1 MPNYVMFNIKMVKG
15 DTESFGFEIEGVEN
29 LDAAYFSCKRNSQDE
44 NYLFQKSLNSGIT
57 QRVEN
62 QYVVRI
68 DPDDTAL
75 LDPGQY
81 WYDLEISKNG
91 DIFTIFRG
99 VLELLP
105 EITTP
110 TGDININTSWGRIT
124 GNINNQ
130 EDLQLEFQTKADV
143 SSLSAVATTGVYSDL
158 TGTPNLAT
166 VATSGAYSD
175 LTGTPNLATVAT
187 SGSYIDLTN
196 KPNLSTVATS
206 GSYSDLSNKPN
217 LATVATSGS
226 YNDLLNKPSI
236 PTKTSDLTNDSN
248 FVVSTSLAEV
258 ATTGDYSDLS
268 GIPNLATVATSG
280 SYADLSNK
288 PNLSTVATSGL
299 YSDLSGTPN
308 LATVATSGS
317 YTDLTN
323 KPSIPT
329 KTSDLTNDSNFVA
342 STSLA
347 TVATTGAYSDL
358 TGTPNLAAV
367 ATSGSYADLSNTP
380 NLATVATTGAY
391 SDLTGT
397 PNLATVATSGLA
409 TDLSGVLPIANGGT
423 GASTVA
429 DARINLGFKVS
440 TIYENSSGAT
450 FMSWSEQASLHQNT
464 FRFGFFYKVKATG
477 SSTIMNA
484 PGMKYVEF
492 PVNSDGTSET
502 FVLEAVRLYDTI
514 PTLTKIALQVSVSKN
529 SIYTMAPANITVSW
543 LQDSSVPSNTA
554 KIVNTNS
561 SPECS
566 IAIFK
571 VVEYTY

>member
-1 MPNYVMFNIKMVKG
+1 MPNYTTYNIKMVKG
-15 DTESFGFEIEGVEN
+15 DTQSFGFEIEGVEN

-44 NYLFQKSLNSGIT
+44 NYLFQKFLNSGIT
-57 QRVEN
+57 QRAES

-75 LDPGQY
+75 LEPGQY
-81 WYDLEISKNG
+81 WYDLEISKN
-91 DIFTIFRG
+91 DDVFTIFRG

-110 TGDININTSWGRIT
+110 TGDINVTTSWGRII

-143 SSLSAVATTGVYSDL
+143 SSLSTVATTGLYSDL

-187 SGSYIDLTN
+187 SG
-196 KPNLSTVATS
+196 
-206 GSYSDLSNKPN
+206 
-217 LATVATSGS
+217 
-226 YNDLLNKPSI
+226 
-236 PTKTSDLTNDSN
+236 
-248 FVVSTSLAEV
+248 
-258 ATTGDYSDLS
+258 
-268 GIPNLATVATSG
+268 
-280 SYADLSNK
+280 
-288 PNLSTVATSGL
+288 L

-308 LATVATSGS
+308 LAA
-317 YTDLTN
+317 
-323 KPSIPT
+323 
-329 KTSDLTNDSNFVA
+329 
-342 STSLA
+342 
-347 TVATTGAYSDL
+347 
-358 TGTPNLAAV
+358 
-367 ATSGSYADLSNTP
+367 
-380 NLATVATTGAY
+380 
-391 SDLTGT
+391 
-397 PNLATVATSGLA
+397 VATSGLA

-477 SSTIMNA
+477 SSITMNA

-529 SIYTMAPANITVSW
+529 LIYTMTPANITVSW

>member
-1 MPNYVMFNIKMVKG
+1 MVKG
-15 DTESFGFEIEGVEN
+15 DTKSFGFEIEGVEN

-110 TGDININTSWGRIT
+110 TGDININTSWGRIS

-130 EDLQLEFQTKADV
+130 TDLQAEFQTKADV
-143 SSLSAVATTGVYSDL
+143 SSLSTVATTGLYSDL

-187 SGSYIDLTN
+187 SGSYADLTN
-196 KPNLSTVATS
+196 KPNLATVATT

-248 FVVSTSLAEV
+248 FVASTS
-258 ATTGDYSDLS
+258 
-268 GIPNLATVATSG
+268 LATVATSG
-280 SYADLSNK
+280 A
-288 PNLSTVATSGL
+288 

-347 TVATTGAYSDL
+347 AVATTGDYSDL
-358 TGTPNLAAV
+358 
-367 ATSGSYADLSNTP
+367 S
-380 NLATVATTGAY
+380 
-391 SDLTGT
+391 GT

-477 SSTIMNA
+477 SSILMNA

-502 FVLEAVRLYDTI
+502 FVLEAVRMYDTI

-529 SIYTMAPANITVSW
+529 VIYTMAPANITVSW

>member
-1 MPNYVMFNIKMVKG
+1 MPNYTTYNIKMVKG

-29 LDAAYFSCKRNSQDE
+29 IDAAYFSCKRNSQDE
-44 NYLFQKSLNSGIT
+44 NYLFQSSLNSGIT
-57 QRVEN
+57 QRTAN

-75 LDPGQY
+75 LNPGQY

-130 EDLQLEFQTKADV
+130 TDLQAEFQTKADV
-143 SSLSAVATTGVYSDL
+143 SSLSTVATTGLYSDL

-187 SGSYIDLTN
+187 SGSYADLT
-196 KPNLSTVATS
+196 
-206 GSYSDLSNKPN
+206 NKPN

-226 YNDLLNKPSI
+226 YNDLSNKPSI

-248 FVVSTSLAEV
+248 FVASTSLAAV

-268 GIPNLATVATSG
+268 GTPNLATVATSG

-288 PNLSTVATSGL
+288 PNLSTVAISGL

-308 LATVATSGS
+308 LAAVATSGS

-347 TVATTGAYSDL
+347 AVATT
-358 TGTPNLAAV
+358 
-367 ATSGSYADLSNTP
+367 GSYADLSNTP
-380 NLATVATTGAY
+380 NFAA
-391 SDLTGT
+391 
-397 PNLATVATSGLA
+397 VATSGSYN
-409 TDLSGVLPIANGGT
+409 DLTNKP
-423 GASTVA
+423 
-429 DARINLGFKVS
+429 
-440 TIYENSSGAT
+440 
-450 FMSWSEQASLHQNT
+450 
-464 FRFGFFYKVKATG
+464 
-477 SSTIMNA
+477 
-484 PGMKYVEF
+484 
-492 PVNSDGTSET
+492 
-502 FVLEAVRLYDTI
+502 TI
-514 PTLTKIALQVSVSKN
+514 PTLTS
-529 SIYTMAPANITVSW
+529 
-543 LQDSSVPSNTA
+543 
-554 KIVNTNS
+554 IVNLIYPVGSYYWNSNSTDPATLFGVGTWTQITNKFVYAAGGDYASGTTGGEETHTLTVTEMPRHRHELLPNESGS
-561 SPECS
+561 SNIIVTHKNGWEIDGGPAQGEGKS
-566 IAIFK
+566 
-571 VVEYTY
+571 VELYLLYSAYSGSSGAHNNMPPYIVAYCWRRDA